1 MPGLLY
7 APDVPSLPDH
17 PRPVPHSGACVTP
30 GPDLT
35 DKPRTNDQEARP
47 PSPAIRPL
55 TFNFW

>member
-7 APDVPSLPDH
+7 APDVPSLPII
-17 PRPVPHSGACVTP
+17 RARCRTP